1 MKPHYLNSGQ
11 SLCYNSVGDEIP
23 CPSSGQDADFKPGAP
38 WPRPRFRVDSGLVRD
53 RLTGLIWLLDAN
65 RPGFPL
71 SWTEALEY
79 TASLA
84 NQGLA
89 GCSDWRLPNRNELH
103 SLISFQDK
111 NPALPDGHP
120 FENVFLGWYWT
131 STSAAINPDFAWYVH
146 MEGGRMF
153 YGHKNSSY
161 LVWPV
166 CGEGNGLLPATGQV
180 SCFDTGGRKIPC
192 IASGQDAELRMGA
205 VWPKPRF
212 IAQGQ
217 LVRDRLTGLVWTR
230 DADLAA
236 GPLNWEQALKLAA
249 GLDIPPPAGYGPW
262 RLPTIN
268 ELNSLVDAGRHSP
281 ALHTGHP
288 FAPLAEAY
296 WSSTSSAFESDWCM
310 ALYLHKGAVGVGQKK
325 GRHFHAWAV
334 CSPHQ
339 R

>member
-161 LVWPV
+161 LVCRSAERATGFCLPPV
-166 CGEGNGLLPATGQV
+166 RCRASIRAAAKSLALQVGKMRNCAWARSGRSPALLP
-180 SCFDTGGRKIPC
+180 K
-192 IASGQDAELRMGA
+192 ASWCA
-205 VWPKPRF
+205 
-212 IAQGQ
+212 
-217 LVRDRLTGLVWTR
+217 DRLTGLVWTR
-230 DADLAA
+230 DAD
-236 GPLNWEQALKLAA
+236 
-249 GLDIPPPAGYGPW
+249 W
-262 RLPTIN
+262 RR
-268 ELNSLVDAGRHSP
+268 AR
-281 ALHTGHP
+281 
-288 FAPLAEAY
+288 
-296 WSSTSSAFESDWCM
+296 
-310 ALYLHKGAVGVGQKK
+310 
-325 GRHFHAWAV
+325 
-334 CSPHQ
+334 
-339 R
+339 